1 MSGVSQETCMWGKLL
16 PLVYVCTNFLRRRA
30 VLSGVST
37 SVDGEAV
44 SPYVRN
50 KENRRMYLGSPGYP
64 YKI

>member
-37 SVDGEAV
+37 SIDGEAV

-50 KENRRMYLGSPGYP
+50 KENRRM
-64 YKI
+64 